1 MKLFPKLILAF
12 CAAALVIS
20 AFGYAIVHS
29 ADGAAAVIEAELAEA
44 EVGPADA
51 AIARAL
57 AALEADTSAAAAE
70 ARAALGTARGR
81 RPATDAH
88 RTAWDA
94 LALVRRYGQAL
105 LVVPFVLALVLGLI
119 ISKTLGQR
127 LGRIARGVQ
136 AVGAGDLES
145 QIGDTSADE
154 VGQLARTLDD
164 TAGALALSMVS
175 QAHLDAVIES
185 IPDPLGVA
193 DGEGRV
199 VRINRAAAE
208 LFECDPEAVVGSPA
222 GDLFAAQREDVAAF
236 FAALSGRDAI
246 TGLDTHF
253 QRPDGELV
261 PVRISAARLPDRGGQ
276 RGGLVVVAQDV
287 TEVRQTHAALVAAKE
302 AAERA
307 NRAKSEFLAN
317 MSHEIRTPL
326 NGVIGMTGHLL
337 DTDLSE
343 EQGEF
348 AAVIRSS
355 GEALLGVINDVLDF
369 SKIEAGMLDLEAQPF
384 DVRACV
390 EDALDLVAYRASEKG
405 LDLAYS
411 IGEGV
416 AARVVGDATR
426 LRQVLVNLLAN
437 AVKFTETGEVVVEV
451 EPCDPGAV
459 PPHLRRLEGCETGLH
474 LRVRDTGI
482 GIAPDRLGAVFDPFT
497 QADASTTRRYGGTGL
512 GLAIARRL
520 VDAMGGRIWAESV
533 PGRGTTFHV
542 AVPAEVVVSAA
553 PTATCEGIGR
563 LAGRGILLVDDNAT
577 NRRILQVQA
586 ETWGL
591 VPTAAASADEALAAV
606 ASGAPFAVAVLDLQM
621 PDVDGA
627 TLARALRE
635 ARPAL
640 PLVLLSSMHQAPD
653 LPPGLL
659 AATLPKPIKP
669 RQLCRVIVEAV
680 GVGPAPDAAA
690 PLRRPVPAP
699 ADAAPS
705 PLRILMAED
714 NAVNRRVIG
723 LALQRAGFRHDVVT
737 DGDEVLPALRRA
749 ADAAQPYDVV
759 LMDLRMPR
767 MDGIDAGRA
776 VRADDA
782 LPQPRIV
789 AMTADVTAAKREA
802 CFAAGFDG
810 FLNKPL
816 DREAL
821 TRVLSDIEQAVYG
834 PAPEAPAA
842 ERPTETDEP
851 PADAAVSG
859 EPPAREGLADGIE
872 AAFPTL
878 AEMAEGNAPLFLDL
892 LADARAEITE
902 GLAAT
907 KAALRA
913 GDLPTAARHVHTL
926 KSVAGLLD
934 AGEFYA
940 LCEETQRAADAG
952 RLVEAVHAF
961 LPLHARASHT
971 VETLRAALPSSAD
984 PTVPAALS
992 AIPVSE
998 SMT

>member
-20 AFGYAIVHS
+20 AFGYAIVRS
-29 ADGAAAVIEAELAEA
+29 ADDAASVVEDRLTEAGA
-44 EVGPADA
+44 GRADA

-70 ARAALGTARGR
+70 ARAALGAARDR
-81 RPATDAH
+81 RPAADVH
-88 RTAWDA
+88 RSAWDA

-105 LVVPFVLALVLGLI
+105 LVVPFGLALALGLI

-127 LGRIARGVQ
+127 LGRIARVVQ
-136 AVGAGDLES
+136 AVGAGDLKS

-154 VGQLARTLDD
+154 VGQLARTLDE
-164 TAGALALSMVS
+164 TTGALARSMVS
-175 QAHLDAVIES
+175 QAHLDAIIES

-208 LFECDPEAVVGSPA
+208 LFGRDAEAVVGSPA
-222 GDLFAAQREDVAAF
+222 GDLFAEQREDVAAF
-236 FAALSGRDAI
+236 FTALSGRDAL
-246 TGLDTHF
+246 TGLDSHF
-253 QRPDGELV
+253 QRPDGERV
-261 PVRISAARLPDRGGQ
+261 PVRLSAARLPDGGGQ

-287 TEVRQTHAALVAAKE
+287 TEVRRTHEALVAAKE

-307 NRAKSEFLAN
+307 NHAKSEFLAN

-337 DTDLSE
+337 DTDLSD
-343 EQGEF
+343 EQREF
-348 AAVIRSS
+348 AAAVRSS
-355 GEALLGVINDVLDF
+355 GEALLGVVNDVLDF
-369 SKIEAGMLDLEAQPF
+369 SKIEAGMLELEAQPF
-384 DVRACV
+384 DVRACI

-405 LDLAYS
+405 LNLAYDV
-411 IGEGV
+411 GEGV
-416 AARVVGDATR
+416 PARVVGDATR

-437 AVKFTETGEVVVEV
+437 AVKFTEAGEVVVEV
-451 EPCDPGAV
+451 EPCDPDAV

-482 GIAPDRLGAVFDPFT
+482 GIAPGRLDAVFDPFT

-512 GLAIARRL
+512 GLTISRRL

-533 PGRGTTFHV
+533 SGRGTTFHV

-553 PTATCEGIGR
+553 PTVPCDGIER
-563 LAGRGILLVDDNAT
+563 LAGRGVLIVDDNAT
-577 NRRILQVQA
+577 NRRILRAQA
-586 ETWGL
+586 EAWGL
-591 VPTAAASADEALAAV
+591 VPTVVASADEARAAV
-606 ASGAPFAVAVLDLQM
+606 AGGPPFAVAVLDLQTAG
-621 PDVDGA
+621 DDGPGA
-627 TLARALRE
+627 AGLARSLRE
-635 ARPAL
+635 VRPGLA
-640 PLVLLSSMHQAPD
+640 LVLLSPAHRVPAVP
-653 LPPGLL
+653 LGLSAGL
-659 AATLPKPIKP
+659 VSRPLKP
-669 RQLCRVIVEAV
+669 RQLCRAIVEAV
-680 GVGPAPDAAA
+680 GAA
-690 PLRRPVPAP
+690 PVSDASGPPRRRVAAPVAAP
-699 ADAAPS
+699 RAADAPPS

-714 NAVNRRVIG
+714 NAVNQRVIG
-723 LALQRAGFRHDVVT
+723 LALQRAGFRHDVVA

-749 ADAAQPYDVV
+749 ADAGRPYDVV
-759 LMDLRMPR
+759 LMDIRMPR
-767 MDGIDAGRA
+767 VDGIDAGRA

-810 FLNKPL
+810 FLSKPL

-821 TRVLSDIEQAVYG
+821 VRVLSDIERATHG
-834 PAPEAPAA
+834 PAAAPPGA
-842 ERPTETDEP
+842 ETAYPRL
-851 PADAAVSG
+851 AQM
-859 EPPAREGLADGIE
+859 ADGD
-872 AAFPTL
+872 ARLL
-878 AEMAEGNAPLFLDL
+878 ADL

-902 GLAAT
+902 GLAAI

-913 GDLPTAARHVHTL
+913 EDLSTAARHVHTL

-934 AGEFYA
+934 AGELYA
-940 LCEETQRAADAG
+940 LCEETQHAADAG

-961 LPLHARASHT
+961 LPLHAHATQT
-971 VETLRAALPSSAD
+971 VEALRAAPPASAD
-984 PTVPAALS
+984 PTAPAALS
-992 AIPVSE
+992 AVGVSE
-998 SMT
+998 STT